1 MLAMAY
7 NEKELRSKAEAY
19 IKAENDPFFK
29 KEVEEVLAAKN
40 WENLFDRFYTTLA
53 FGTAGMRGVLGGGTN
68 RINNLMVKKVTQGL
82 GEYLNETSTNPSIV
96 IAYDSRHYSKEF
108 AKEASLVLAGNG
120 VSVYLYDTL
129 HPVPMLSFAVRYLRT
144 TAGIVITASHNPAQY
159 NGYKVYWSDG
169 GQVTPPH
176 DYNIAGKANAV
187 KYNDILCLTEKQA
200 RDKGLLVPVP
210 ESVDEAYYHMALAS
224 LRRPSLVQNSPIT
237 VAYTPLHGTGN
248 IPLRHLLE
256 RVGIR
261 CVVVKEQ
268 ELPDGSFPT
277 VTLPNPESPQAM
289 ERVIALAKKEKADIV
304 LGTDP
309 DADRL
314 GIAIPVSSEKKEYKL
329 LTGNQIAILL
339 CDYLIHS
346 KEELHTEKRIPLCV
360 KSLVTTD
367 LVKDITEKHGGKC
380 KEVLTG
386 FKYIAEQIAT
396 LEGPK
401 GADEYFLFGCE
412 ESYGYLTVPSVRD
425 KDAVSSALAAVE
437 MMCYY
442 AKQGLLLQER
452 LDAIYDEYGYSTE
465 VVFSRDYE
473 GAAGKEKMAS
483 IMASLRTL
491 TQGSTLAGHTIGSV
505 EDLLS
510 RKNTGFPASD
520 VVIIH
525 FTSGEKLVVR
535 PSGTEPKIKYYLFLT
550 ASKEGR
556 KQLQEQLPSIV
567 ATFKAAL

>member
-1 MLAMAY
+1 MAY
-7 NEKELRSKAEAY
+7 NEKELKSKAEAY
-19 IKAENDPFFK
+19 SKAENDPVFK
-29 KEVEEVLAAKN
+29 KEVENALEEKDWA
-40 WENLFDRFYTTLA
+40 NLSDRFYTTLA

-68 RINNLMVKKVTQGL
+68 RINNLMVRKVSQGL
-82 GEYLNETSTNPSIV
+82 GDYLKEASANPSMV

-108 AKEASLVLAGNG
+108 AMETALVLAAND

-144 TAGIVITASHNPAQY
+144 TAGIVITASHNPAKY
-159 NGYKVYWSDG
+159 NGYKVYWNDG

-176 DYNIAGKANAV
+176 DFNIARKANAV
-187 KYNDILCLTEKQA
+187 KYEDILSLTEKQA

-224 LRRPSLVQNSPIT
+224 LRRPAMVQNSPIT

-248 IPLRHLLE
+248 VPVRHLLE

-268 ELPDGSFPT
+268 ELPDGAFPT

-314 GIAIPVSSEKKEYKL
+314 GIAIPVSAAKDEYKL
-329 LTGNQIAILL
+329 LTGNQIAVLL
-339 CDYLIHS
+339 CDYLIHAN
-346 KEELHTEKRIPLCV
+346 EELQIDTRKPLCV

-367 LVKDITEKHGGKC
+367 LVKVITEKHGGTC
-380 KEVLTG
+380 KDVLTG
-386 FKYIAEQIAT
+386 FKYIAEQIVA
-396 LEGPK
+396 LEGER
-401 GADEYFLFGCE
+401 GEREFFLFGCE
-412 ESYGYLTVPSVRD
+412 ESYGYLTVPAVRD
-425 KDAVSSALAAVE
+425 KDAISSALAAVE

-442 AKQGLLLQER
+442 AKKGILLQQR

-465 VVFSRDYE
+465 IVFSRDYE
-473 GAAGKEKMAS
+473 GAEGKARMAS
-483 IMASLRTL
+483 IMESLRKL
-491 TQGSTLAGHTIGSV
+491 EKGSTLAGRTIESI

-510 RKNTGFPASD
+510 RTSKEFPPSD
-520 VVIIH
+520 VIIIH
-525 FTSGEKLVVR
+525 FASGEKLVVR

-550 ASKEGR
+550 APKGGR
-556 KQLQEQLPSIV
+556 NDLQEQLPSIV
-567 ATFKAAL
+567 AKFKAAL

>member
-1 MLAMAY
+1 MAY
-7 NEKELRSKAEAY
+7 TEKELKSKAEAY
-19 IKAENDPFFK
+19 SKAENDLVFK
-29 KEVEEVLAAKN
+29 KEVENALEAKD
-40 WENLFDRFYTTLA
+40 WANLSDRFYTTLA

-68 RINNLMVKKVTQGL
+68 RINNLMVRKVSQGL
-82 GEYLNETSTNPSIV
+82 GEYLKEASTNPSIV

-108 AKEASLVLAGNG
+108 AMETSLVLAAND

-144 TAGIVITASHNPAQY
+144 TAGIVITASHNPAKY

-176 DYNIAGKANAV
+176 DFNIARKANSV
-187 KYNDILCLTEKQA
+187 KYENILSLTEKQA

-210 ESVDEAYYHMALAS
+210 VSVDEAYYHMALAS
-224 LRRPSLVQNSPIT
+224 LRRPAIVQDSPIT

-248 IPLRHLLE
+248 VPLRHLLE

-268 ELPDGSFPT
+268 EMPDGDFPT

-289 ERVIALAKKEKADIV
+289 ERVIALAKREKADIV

-314 GIAIPVSSEKKEYKL
+314 GIAIPVSAAKDEYKL

-339 CDYLIHS
+339 CDYLIHAN
-346 KEELHTEKRIPLCV
+346 EELQIDKRKPLCV

-367 LVKDITEKHGGKC
+367 LVKAITEKHGGTC
-380 KEVLTG
+380 KDVLTG
-386 FKYIAEQIAT
+386 FKYIAEQIVD
-396 LEGPK
+396 LEGER
-401 GADEYFLFGCE
+401 GEDEFFLFGCE

-425 KDAVSSALAAVE
+425 KDAISSALAAVE

-442 AKQGLLLQER
+442 AKKGILLQQR

-465 VVFSRDYE
+465 IVFSRDYE
-473 GAAGKEKMAS
+473 GSEGKTRMAS
-483 IMASLRTL
+483 IMEALRKL
-491 TQGSTLAGHTIGSV
+491 EKGSTLAGRTIESI

-510 RKNTGFPASD
+510 KASKGFPPSD
-520 VVIIH
+520 VIILH
-525 FTSGEKLVVR
+525 FASGEKLVVR

-550 ASKEGR
+550 APQGGR
-556 KQLQEQLPSIV
+556 KHLQEQLPSIV
-567 ATFKAAL
+567 AKFKAAL

>member
-1 MLAMAY
+1 MAY
-7 NEKELRSKAEAY
+7 NEKELKSKAEAY
-19 IKAENDPFFK
+19 SKAENDPVFK
-29 KEVEEVLAAKN
+29 KEVENALEEKDWA
-40 WENLFDRFYTTLA
+40 NLSDRFYTTLA

-68 RINNLMVKKVTQGL
+68 RINNLMVRKVSQGL
-82 GEYLNETSTNPSIV
+82 GDYLKEASANPSMV

-108 AKEASLVLAGNG
+108 AMETALVLAAND

-144 TAGIVITASHNPAQY
+144 TAGIVITASHNPAKY
-159 NGYKVYWSDG
+159 NGYKVYWNDG

-176 DYNIAGKANAV
+176 DFNIARKANAV
-187 KYNDILCLTEKQA
+187 KYEDILSLTEKQA

-224 LRRPSLVQNSPIT
+224 LRRSAMVQNSPIT

-248 IPLRHLLE
+248 VPLRHLLE

-268 ELPDGSFPT
+268 ELPDGAFPT

-314 GIAIPVSSEKKEYKL
+314 GIAIPVSAAKDEYKL
-329 LTGNQIAILL
+329 LTGNQIAVLL
-339 CDYLIHS
+339 CDYLIHAN
-346 KEELHTEKRIPLCV
+346 EELQIDTRKPLCV

-367 LVKDITEKHGGKC
+367 LVKVITEKHGGTC
-380 KEVLTG
+380 KDVLTG
-386 FKYIAEQIAT
+386 FKYIAEQIVA
-396 LEGPK
+396 LEGER
-401 GADEYFLFGCE
+401 GEREFFLFGCE
-412 ESYGYLTVPSVRD
+412 ESYGYLTVPAVRD
-425 KDAVSSALAAVE
+425 KDAISSALAAVE

-442 AKQGLLLQER
+442 AKKGILLQQR

-465 VVFSRDYE
+465 IVFSRDYE
-473 GAAGKEKMAS
+473 GAEGKARMAS
-483 IMASLRTL
+483 IMESLRKL
-491 TQGSTLAGHTIGSV
+491 EKGSTLAGRTIESI

-510 RKNTGFPASD
+510 RTSKEFPPSD
-520 VVIIH
+520 VIIIH
-525 FTSGEKLVVR
+525 FASGEKLVVR

-550 ASKEGR
+550 APKGGR
-556 KQLQEQLPSIV
+556 NDLQEQLPSIV
-567 ATFKAAL
+567 AKFKAAL

>member
-1 MLAMAY
+1 MAY
-7 NEKELRSKAEAY
+7 NEKELKSKAEAY
-19 IKAENDPFFK
+19 SKAENDLVFK
-29 KEVEEVLAAKN
+29 KEVENALEAKD
-40 WENLFDRFYTTLA
+40 WANLSDRFYTTLA

-68 RINNLMVKKVTQGL
+68 RINNLMVRKVSQGL
-82 GEYLNETSTNPSIV
+82 GEYLKEASANPSMV

-108 AKEASLVLAGNG
+108 AMETALVLAAND

-144 TAGIVITASHNPAQY
+144 TAGIVITASHNPAKY

-176 DYNIAGKANAV
+176 DFNIARKANSV
-187 KYNDILCLTEKQA
+187 KYENILSLTEKQA

-210 ESVDEAYYHMALAS
+210 ESVDEAYYHMVLAS
-224 LRRPSLVQNSPIT
+224 LRRPAIVQNSPIT

-248 IPLRHLLE
+248 VPLRHLLE

-268 ELPDGSFPT
+268 ELPDGAFPT

-314 GIAIPVSSEKKEYKL
+314 GIAIPVSAAKDEYKL
-329 LTGNQIAILL
+329 LTGNQIAVLL
-339 CDYLIHS
+339 CDYLIHAN
-346 KEELHTEKRIPLCV
+346 EELQINKRKPLCV

-367 LVKDITEKHGGKC
+367 LVKAITEKHGGTC

-386 FKYIAEQIAT
+386 FKYIAEQIVA
-396 LEGPK
+396 LEGAR
-401 GADEYFLFGCE
+401 GESEFFLFGCE
-412 ESYGYLTVPSVRD
+412 ESYGYLTVPGVRD
-425 KDAVSSALAAVE
+425 KDAISSALAAVE

-442 AKQGLLLQER
+442 AKKGILLQQR

-465 VVFSRDYE
+465 IVFSRDYE
-473 GAAGKEKMAS
+473 GAEGKARMAS
-483 IMASLRTL
+483 IMESLRKL
-491 TQGSTLAGHTIGSV
+491 EKGSTLAGRTIESI

-510 RKNTGFPASD
+510 RTSKEFPPSD
-520 VVIIH
+520 VIIIH
-525 FTSGEKLVVR
+525 FASGEKLVVR

-550 ASKEGR
+550 APKGGR
-556 KQLQEQLPSIV
+556 NDLQEQLPSIV
-567 ATFKAAL
+567 AKFKAAL